1 MPNAMPERGDGKD
14 RTRDSYINKR
24 RVASRAAY
32 TRRTRLDIIPKA
44 KTDASNK
51 SGYPP
56 APPAA
61 RQNTEHLHLL
71 YTTLTRVSTEESLLV
86 QTTTLASATTSAS
99 LGTEREFFGCWE
111 MAHMCAETTLARA
124 QNDQQPDE
132 RHAALAARAA
142 GHCLGIR

>member
-1 MPNAMPERGDGKD
+1 MPQTNPAIRPRRPPRD
-14 RTRDSYINKR
+14 RT
-24 RVASRAAY
+24 
-32 TRRTRLDIIPKA
+32 
-44 KTDASNK
+44 
-51 SGYPP
+51 
-56 APPAA
+56 
-61 RQNTEHLHLL
+61 QNTYTYLL
-71 YTTLTRVSTEESLLV
+71 YNTLTRVSTEESLLV

-124 QNDQQPDE
+124 QNGQQPDE